1 MALMSISGAR
11 PFGSVFGAEA
21 ARRLGVFGL
30 GCDRRWGASAGCRW
44 GGSFWK
50 LRPGCRQCGCAAP
63 VRSSRFWSRMRRS
76 SFWEPAGRPVVK
88 FRLFVANAPFP
99 AIATEPPR
107 LVANDIRAIVAAF
120 ASKVRAICVLSFYAY
135 KLFSTL
141 CAKPSYDKRSRPV
154 GRGADI
160 PKRGPGV
167 GHFDRD
173 KISQEMLRGSAR
185 VQKRCFRPAA
195 PFTTPFRSICP
206 PTDRALRGPGGS
218 VRLKRHGEQFRLRS

>member
-1 MALMSISGAR
+1 MSIPGAR
-11 PFGSVFGAEA
+11 PFGSVFGAGE

-44 GGSFWK
+44 AGSFWK

-76 SFWEPAGRPVVK
+76 SLWEPAGRPVVK

-107 LVANDIRAIVAAF
+107 LVANDRRAIVAAF

-141 CAKPSYDKRSRPV
+141 CAMPSYDKRSRP
-154 GRGADI
+154 G
-160 PKRGPGV
+160 GV
-167 GHFDRD
+167 AP
-173 KISQEMLRGSAR
+173 ISPNAAQALATSTAQKSSAFSLTGK
-185 VQKRCFRPAA
+185 VSFLSLSSSS
-195 PFTTPFRSICP
+195 F
-206 PTDRALRGPGGS
+206 G
-218 VRLKRHGEQFRLRS
+218 

>member
-30 GCDRRWGASAGCRW
+30 GCDRRWGASAGCSW

-107 LVANDIRAIVAAF
+107 LVANDRRAIVAAF

-141 CAKPSYDKRSRPV
+141 CAKPSYGKRSRPGGV
-154 GRGADI
+154 APISPNAAQALATSTATKYRKKCYAGRPVFKNAVSA
-160 PKRGPGV
+160 P
-167 GHFDRD
+167 
-173 KISQEMLRGSAR
+173 LRRSRPLSAL
-185 VQKRCFRPAA
+185 
-195 PFTTPFRSICP
+195 S
-206 PTDRALRGPGGS
+206 ALRRIGPCGALGAP
-218 VRLKRHGEQFRLRS
+218 